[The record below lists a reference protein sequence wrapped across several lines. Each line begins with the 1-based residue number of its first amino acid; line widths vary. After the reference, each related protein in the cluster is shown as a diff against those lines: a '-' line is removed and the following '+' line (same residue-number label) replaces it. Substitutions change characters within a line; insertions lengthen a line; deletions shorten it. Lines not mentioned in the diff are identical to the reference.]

1 MVEVMQAKMTA
12 LSSIAA
18 AAGDTPE
25 VSEWYQKVRKS
36 RMYGRFD
43 GPTPMCLGMDLLDD
57 SDPPDKVQSVLW
69 AIEDV
74 WVNLTQ

>member
-1 MVEVMQAKMTA
+1 MVEVMQAKMTD

-25 VSEWYQKVRKS
+25 VEVWYQKVRKS
-36 RMYGRFD
+36 RMYGPFD
-43 GPTPMCLGMDLLDD
+43 GPTPMCLGMDLLDE
-57 SDPPDKVQSVLW
+57 DPPDKVQSVLW

-74 WVNLTQ
+74 WVNLTR